1 MSKGSLFTSTVIASG
16 LLASIALSEQAFAQN
31 ITLEE
36 IVVTAQRRE
45 QDLQSVPVPVSAF
58 SVEQLENRQISQ
70 GQDLERYVPSL
81 KMTNNITQPTN
92 LSPSMRGSLQQDA
105 SLAVAESPFGIYV
118 DDVYVGRL
126 NGNNT
131 RLADVERIEVL
142 RGPQG
147 TLYGRNTLAGAL
159 KFISKTPGDEMWLDA
174 SVGYGN
180 YDAYDASV
188 SSGGPLSDT
197 LSGSVA
203 LQFNGHE
210 GYGTNLA
217 TGKNIGEEK
226 NWAGRM
232 KLRYTGGENF
242 DAIAHVSYA
251 DSKNDSN
258 VMVNASTP
266 TAGNAQYTTNS
277 LVPSFGG
284 FYDNNHPD
292 KDYSGGGRLNIPN
305 QPRGDTEQLIASL
318 IMSYDFDQATLKS
331 VTAFVGTEDYFA
343 TDFSGFGGILA
354 GFQTDSDQWTQELQL
369 QGTGFD
375 DKLNYILGAFYLNER
390 STQDMSWYFFAP
402 TSRSVYDTGTDSYS
416 VFGQADYALTD
427 QLTVTGGLRWT
438 RDEKDWDLDI
448 DYFFAPVPSGNIVDA
463 ITENSW
469 TPKLGLDYAVETS
482 GNIDSMLL
490 YTSAAKG
497 FKAGGFN
504 GINIFNTQVAES
516 NYSAETNW
524 TYEVGVKTEMF
535 GNRFRLNANYF
546 HNRISDMTLNAQ
558 VLVNG
563 NLTFP
568 VQNAGSATIQ
578 GIEIEANAVLFEGFT
593 AFTTVTL
600 LDGEFRDL
608 DPTSAPANS
617 LTAFGVNAQTPQ
629 TADYAFAVGFDY
641 THDFELGGNAAA
653 FKLGADIYYT
663 DDFITSA
670 TNEVLSSAY
679 DRINAYAELEY
690 NEQWA
695 ARFSVTNL
703 EDDELFATGSR
714 GLGGFI
720 ARPPQTYKFTLKY
733 AM

>member
-1 MSKGSLFTSTVIASG
+1 MFKRSLFSSTFIATGLIASV
-16 LLASIALSEQAFAQN
+16 AITDHAYAQS

-45 QDLQSVPVPVSAF
+45 QSLQSVPVPVSAF
-58 SVEQLENRQISQ
+58 SVEQLENRQISE

-159 KFISKTPGDEMWLDA
+159 KFISKTPGDELWLDG

-180 YDAYDASV
+180 YDAYAASV
-188 SSGGPLSDT
+188 SAGGPVADT
-197 LSGSVA
+197 ISASVA
-203 LQFNGHE
+203 LEFNGRD
-210 GYGTNLA
+210 GYGTNVA
-217 TGKNIGEEK
+217 TGENIGEEE
-226 NWAGRM
+226 NWAGRI

-251 DSKNDSN
+251 DSRNDSN
-258 VMVNASTP
+258 VMVTATTP
-266 TAGNAQYTTNS
+266 TPGNAQYTTRS
-277 LVPSFGG
+277 LVPTFGG
-284 FYDNNHPD
+284 FYDNNVPD
-292 KDYSGGGRLNIPN
+292 QDYSGGGLLNITN
-305 QPRGDTEQLIASL
+305 QPRGDTEQLIASWT
-318 IMSYDFDQATLKS
+318 MSYDFDNATLKS
-331 VTAFVGTEDYFA
+331 ITAFVNTKDYFT
-343 TDFSGFGGILA
+343 TDFSGFGGIVGA
-354 GFQTDSDQWTQELQL
+354 IDTDSDQWTQELQL
-369 QGTGFD
+369 TGTAID
-375 DKLNYILGAFYLNER
+375 DKMNYIVGAFYLNER
-390 STQDMSWYFFAP
+390 ASQDINWYFFAP
-402 TSRSVYDTGTDSYS
+402 TSRSMYDTGTDSYS
-416 VFGQADYALTD
+416 VFGQADYAVTD
-427 QLTVTGGLRWT
+427 QLTVTAGLRWT
-438 RDEKDWDLDI
+438 RDEKDWDFNI
-448 DYFFAPVPSGNIVDA
+448 DYFFAPIPSENIIDT

-469 TPKLGLDYAVETS
+469 TPKFGIDYALETS
-482 GNIDSMLL
+482 GSIDSMLL

-504 GINIFNTQVAES
+504 GINIFDTSVAQS
-516 NYSAETNW
+516 NYGAETNW

-546 HNRISDMTLNAQ
+546 HNRISDLTLNAQ

-578 GIEIEANAVLFEGFT
+578 GVEIEANAVLFDGFN

-600 LDGEFRDL
+600 LDGKFRDL

-617 LTAFGVNAQTPQ
+617 LAAFGVVAQTPQ

-641 THDFELGGNAAA
+641 THDFDLGGNAAA
-653 FKLGADIYYT
+653 FKIGADIYYT

-690 NEQWA
+690 NEEWA
-695 ARFSVTNL
+695 LRFEIANL
-703 EDDELFATGSR
+703 EDDKLFATGSR

-720 ARPPQTYKFTLKY
+720 ARPPQTYMFTLKY

>member
-1 MSKGSLFTSTVIASG
+1 MLKRSLFSSTVIASG
-16 LLASIALSEQAFAQN
+16 LVATIAITDHAHAQT
-31 ITLEE
+31 IALEE
-36 IVVTAQRRE
+36 IVVTAQRRV

-58 SVEQLENRQISQ
+58 SVEQLENRQISE

-180 YDAYDASV
+180 YEAYEASV
-188 SSGGPLSDT
+188 STGGPLSDT
-197 LSGSVA
+197 VSGSVA
-203 LQFNGHE
+203 FQFNGRD
-210 GYGTNLA
+210 GYGTNVA
-217 TGKNIGEEK
+217 TGENIGEEE
-226 NWAGRM
+226 NWAGRV

-251 DSKNDSN
+251 DSRNDSN
-258 VMVNASTP
+258 VMVNATTP

-277 LVPSFGG
+277 LVPTFGG
-284 FYDNNHPD
+284 FYDNNFPD
-292 KDYSGGGRLNIPN
+292 QDYSGGGALNIPN

-318 IMSYDFDQATLKS
+318 TMSYDFDQATLKS
-331 VTAFVGTEDYFA
+331 ITAFVGTEDYFA

-354 GFQTDSDQWTQELQL
+354 GFDTDSDQWTQELQL
-369 QGTGFD
+369 TGTAFD
-375 DKLNYILGAFYLNER
+375 DKMNYILGAFYLNER
-390 STQDMSWYFFAP
+390 STQDMSWFFFGP
-402 TSRSVYDTGTDSYS
+402 TSRSFYDTGTDSYS
-416 VFGQADYALTD
+416 VFGQADYAVTD
-427 QLTVTGGLRWT
+427 QLTVTAGLRWT
-438 RDEKDWDLDI
+438 RDEKDWDFNI
-448 DYFFAPVPSGNIVDA
+448 DYFFAPVPSENIVDA

-469 TPKLGLDYAVETS
+469 TPKIGLDYAV
-482 GNIDSMLL
+482 NDDMLL
-490 YTSAAKG
+490 FVSAAKG

-504 GINIFNTQVAES
+504 GINIFDTSVAQS
-516 NYSAETNW
+516 NYGAETNW
-524 TYEVGVKTEMF
+524 TYEVGIKAEMF
-535 GNRFRLNANYF
+535 DNRFRLNANYF
-546 HNRISDMTLNAQ
+546 NNRISDLTLNAQ

-578 GIEIEANAVLFEGFT
+578 GIEIEANAALFDGFNV
-593 AFTTVTL
+593 FTTVTL

-608 DPTSAPANS
+608 DSTSAPANS
-617 LTAFGVNAQTPQ
+617 LTAFGVVAQTPQ
-629 TADYAFAVGFDY
+629 TADYAFALGFDY
-641 THDFELGGNAAA
+641 TYDFSLGGNDAA

-695 ARFSVTNL
+695 ARFSISNL

-714 GLGGFI
+714 GLGGFV
-720 ARPPQTYKFTLKY
+720 ARPPQTYKLTLKY

>member
-1 MSKGSLFTSTVIASG
+1 MLKRALFSSTFIASG
-16 LLASIALSEQAFAQN
+16 LIASIAITDQAHAQN

-45 QDLQSVPVPVSAF
+45 QDLQTVPVPVSAF
-58 SVEQLENRQISQ
+58 SVEQLENRQISE
-70 GQDLERYVPSL
+70 GQDLERFVPSL

-159 KFISKTPGDEMWLDA
+159 KFISKTPGDEMWLDG
-174 SVGYGN
+174 SVGIGN
-180 YDAYDASV
+180 YDAYEAAASA
-188 SSGGPLSDT
+188 GGPLSDT
-197 LSGSVA
+197 VSGSVA
-203 LQFNGHE
+203 FQFNGRD

-217 TGKNIGEEK
+217 TGRNIGEEK
-226 NWAGRM
+226 NWAGRV

-251 DSKNDSN
+251 DSRNDSN
-258 VMVNASTP
+258 VMVNATTP
-266 TAGNAQYTTNS
+266 GIPNNAQYTTKD
-277 LVPSFGG
+277 LVPTFGG
-284 FYDNNHPD
+284 FYDNNTPD
-292 KDYSGGGRLNIPN
+292 QDYSGGGLLNITD
-305 QPRGDTEQLIASL
+305 QPRGDTEQLITSL
-318 IMSYDFDQATLKS
+318 TMSYDFENATLKS
-331 VTAFVGTEDYFA
+331 ITAFVNTLDYFT
-343 TDFSGFGGILA
+343 TDFSGFGGIVGA
-354 GFQTDSDQWTQELQL
+354 IDTDSDQWTQELQL

-375 DKLNYILGAFYLNER
+375 DRLNYIVGAFYLNER
-390 STQDMSWYFFAP
+390 ASQDINWYFFSP
-402 TSRSVYDTGTDSYS
+402 TSRSNYDTGTDSYS
-416 VFGQADYALTD
+416 VFGQADYAVTD
-427 QLTVTGGLRWT
+427 QLTVTAGLRWT
-438 RDEKDWDLDI
+438 RDEKDWDFNI
-448 DYFFAPVPSGNIVDA
+448 DYFFAPIPSENIIDE

-469 TPKLGLDYAVETS
+469 TPKFGLDYAV
-482 GNIDSMLL
+482 NDDVMLFV
-490 YTSAAKG
+490 SAAKG

-504 GINIFNTQVAES
+504 GINIFDTSVAQS
-516 NYSAETNW
+516 NYGAETNW
-524 TYEVGVKTEMF
+524 TYEVGIKAEMF
-535 GNRFRLNANYF
+535 DNRLRLNANYF
-546 HNRISDMTLNAQ
+546 HNRISDLTLNAQ

-578 GIEIEANAVLFEGFT
+578 GVEIEANAALFDGFNV
-593 AFTTVTL
+593 FTTVTL
-600 LDGEFRDL
+600 LDGKFRDL

-617 LTAFGVNAQTPQ
+617 LTAFGVVAQTPQ

-641 THDFELGGNAAA
+641 THDFDLAGNAAA
-653 FKLGADIYYT
+653 FKIGADLYYT

-670 TNEVLSSAY
+670 TNEVRSASY
-679 DRINAYAELEY
+679 DRINAYTELEY

-695 ARFSVTNL
+695 ARFSISNL
-703 EDDELFATGSR
+703 ENDKLFATGSR
-714 GLGGFI
+714 GLGGFV

>member
-1 MSKGSLFTSTVIASG
+1 MLKRSLFTSTVIASG
-16 LLASIALSEQAFAQN
+16 LVATIAITDQAQAQT
-31 ITLEE
+31 IALEE

-45 QDLQSVPVPVSAF
+45 QSLQSVPVPVSAF
-58 SVEQLENRQISQ
+58 SVEQLENRQISE

-105 SLAVAESPFGIYV
+105 SLTVAESPFGIYV

-180 YDAYDASV
+180 YDSKEASV
-188 SSGGPLSDT
+188 STGGPLSDT
-197 LSGSVA
+197 VSGSVA
-203 LQFNGHE
+203 FQINE
-210 GYGTNLA
+210 RDGYGTNIA
-217 TGKNIGEEK
+217 TGENIGAEE
-226 NWAGRM
+226 NWAGRV

-251 DSKNDSN
+251 DSRNDSN
-258 VMVNASTP
+258 VMVNATTP
-266 TAGNAQYTTNS
+266 FAGNAQYTTNS
-277 LVPSFGG
+277 LVPTFGG
-284 FYDNNHPD
+284 FYDNNFPD
-292 KDYSGGGRLNIPN
+292 QDYSGGGLLNIRN

-318 IMSYDFDQATLKS
+318 TMSYDFDQATLKS
-331 VTAFVGTEDYFA
+331 ITAFVGTEDYFT
-343 TDFSGFGGILA
+343 TDFSGFGAILA
-354 GFQTDSDQWTQELQL
+354 GFDTDSDQWTQELQL
-369 QGTGFD
+369 TGTGFD
-375 DKLNYILGAFYLNER
+375 DKLNYIVGAFYLNER
-390 STQDMSWYFFAP
+390 STQDMSWFFFGP
-402 TSRSVYDTGTDSYS
+402 TSRSLSAAATDSYS
-416 VFGQADYALTD
+416 LFGQADYAITD

-438 RDEKDWDLDI
+438 RDEKDWDLNI
-448 DYFFAPVPSGNIVDA
+448 DYFFAPVPSENIVDS

-469 TPKLGLDYAVETS
+469 TPKIGLDYAVNEDT
-482 GNIDSMLL
+482 LL
-490 YTSAAKG
+490 FVSAAKG

-504 GINIFNTQVAES
+504 GINIFDTSVAQS
-516 NYSAETNW
+516 NYGAETNW
-524 TYEVGVKTEMF
+524 TYEAGIKTEMF
-535 GNRFRLNANYF
+535 NNRFRLNANYF
-546 HNRISDMTLNAQ
+546 HNRISDITLNAQ

-568 VQNAGSATIQ
+568 VQNAGAATIQ
-578 GIEIEANAVLFEGFT
+578 GIELEATAALFDGFNV
-593 AFTTVTL
+593 FTTVTL

-617 LTAFGVNAQTPQ
+617 LTAFGVAAQTPQ

-641 THDFELGGNAAA
+641 TYDFDLGGNAAA
-653 FKLGADIYYT
+653 FKLGADIYHT

-695 ARFSVTNL
+695 ARFSISNL

-714 GLGGFI
+714 GLGGFV
-720 ARPPQTYKFTLKY
+720 ARPPQTYKLTLKY

>member
-1 MSKGSLFTSTVIASG
+1 MRLRYVSLMGATALGGLTLSDAVI
-16 LLASIALSEQAFAQN
+16 AQN

-58 SVEQLENRQISQ
+58 SVEQLENRQISE
-70 GQDLERYVPSL
+70 GQDLERFVPSL

-159 KFISKTPGDEMWLDA
+159 KFISKTPGDESWLDA

-180 YDAYDASV
+180 YDHYEAAV
-188 SSGGPLSDT
+188 SAGGPVGDGLA
-197 LSGSVA
+197 GSVA
-203 LQFNGHE
+203 LQFNGRD
-210 GYGTNLA
+210 GYGTNVA
-217 TGKNIGEEK
+217 TGENIGEEE
-226 NWAGRM
+226 NWAGRI
-232 KLRYTGGENF
+232 KLRYMGGENF

-251 DSKNDSN
+251 DSRNDSN
-258 VMVNASTP
+258 VMVTATTP
-266 TAGNAQYTTNS
+266 TPGNAQYTTKS
-277 LVPSFGG
+277 LVPTFGG
-284 FYDNNHPD
+284 FYDNNVPD
-292 KDYSGGGRLNIPN
+292 QDYSGGGLLNITN
-305 QPRGDTEQLIASL
+305 QPRGDTEQLIASWT
-318 IMSYDFDQATLKS
+318 MSYDFDNATLKS
-331 VTAFVGTEDYFA
+331 ITAYVGTDDYFT
-343 TDFSGFGGILA
+343 TDFSGFGGIVGA
-354 GFQTDSDQWTQELQL
+354 IETDSDQWTQELQL
-369 QGTGFD
+369 TGTAVD
-375 DKLNYILGAFYLNER
+375 DRLNYILGAFYLNER
-390 STQDMSWYFFAP
+390 ANQDINWYFFAP
-402 TSRSVYDTGTDSYS
+402 TSRSNYDTGTDSYS
-416 VFGQADYALTD
+416 VFGQADYAITD
-427 QLTVTGGLRWT
+427 QLTVTAGLRWT
-438 RDEKDWDLDI
+438 RDEKDWDFNI
-448 DYFFAPVPSGNIVDA
+448 DYFFAPVPSENIVDA

-469 TPKLGLDYAVETS
+469 TPKFGLDYELGGSGAV
-482 GNIDSMLL
+482 DSMLL

-504 GINIFNTQVAES
+504 GINIFDTSVAQS
-516 NYSAETNW
+516 NYGAETNW
-524 TYEVGVKTEMF
+524 TYEAGIKTEMF
-535 GNRFRLNANYF
+535 GSRFRLNANYF
-546 HNRISDMTLNAQ
+546 HNRISDLTLNAQ

-578 GIEIEANAVLFEGFT
+578 GVEMEANAALFDGFN
-593 AFTTVTL
+593 AFATVTL
-600 LDGEFRDL
+600 LDGKFRNL

-617 LTAFGVNAQTPQ
+617 LTAFGVEAQTPQ
-629 TADYAFAVGFDY
+629 TADYAFAIGFDY
-641 THDFELGGNAAA
+641 TYDFSLGGNDAA
-653 FKLGADIYYT
+653 FKLGADMYYT

-679 DRINAYAELEY
+679 DRINAYAELEF
-690 NEQWA
+690 NQQWA
-695 ARFSVTNL
+695 ARFSIANL

-714 GLGGFI
+714 GLGGFV

>member
-1 MSKGSLFTSTVIASG
+1 MLKRSLFTSTVIASG
-16 LLASIALSEQAFAQN
+16 LVATIAITDQAHAQT
-31 ITLEE
+31 IALEE
-36 IVVTAQRRE
+36 IVVTAQRRA

-58 SVEQLENRQISQ
+58 TVEQLENRQIAQ

-159 KFISKTPGDEMWLDA
+159 KFISKTPGDEMWLD
-174 SVGYGN
+174 SSLGYGN
-180 YDAYDASV
+180 YDAYEASV
-188 SSGGPLSDT
+188 STGGPLSDVI
-197 LSGSVA
+197 SGSVA

-210 GYGTNLA
+210 GYGINVATNE
-217 TGKNIGEEK
+217 NIGEEK
-226 NWAGRM
+226 NWAGRA

-251 DSKNDSN
+251 DSRNDSN
-258 VMVNASTP
+258 VMVLATTP

-277 LVPSFGG
+277 LVPKFGG
-284 FYDNNHPD
+284 FYDNNFPD
-292 KDYSGGGRLNIPN
+292 QDYSGGGLLNIPN

-318 IMSYDFDQATLKS
+318 IMTYEFDQATLKS
-331 VTAFVGTEDYFA
+331 VSAFVGTEDYFA
-343 TDFSGFGGILA
+343 TDFSGFGSILA

-390 STQDMSWYFFAP
+390 STQDMSWLFFAP
-402 TSRSVYDTGTDSYS
+402 ISRSVYDTGTDSYS
-416 VFGQADYALTD
+416 VFGQADYAVTD
-427 QLTVTGGLRWT
+427 QLTVTAGLRWT
-438 RDEKDWDLDI
+438 RDEKDWDFDI
-448 DYFFAPVPSGNIVDA
+448 NYFFAPIPSENIVDA

-469 TPKLGLDYAVETS
+469 TPKIGLDYAVNDDT
-482 GNIDSMLL
+482 LVFV
-490 YTSAAKG
+490 SAAKG

-504 GINIFNTQVAES
+504 GINIFDTSVAQS
-516 NYSAETNW
+516 NYGAETNW
-524 TYEVGVKTEMF
+524 TYEAGIKTEMF
-535 GNRFRLNANYF
+535 DNRFRLNANYF

-578 GIEIEANAVLFEGFT
+578 GIELEATAVLFEGFN

-600 LDGEFRDL
+600 LDGKFRDL

-617 LTAFGVNAQTPQ
+617 LTAFGVAAQTPQ
-629 TADYAFAVGFDY
+629 TADYAFALGFDY
-641 THDFELGGNAAA
+641 TYDFSLGGNDAA
-653 FKLGADIYYT
+653 FKLGADIYHT

-679 DRINAYAELEY
+679 DRINAYVELEY
-690 NEQWA
+690 DAQWA
-695 ARFSVTNL
+695 ARFSVSNL

-720 ARPPQTYKFTLKY
+720 ARPPQTYKLTLKY
-733 AM
+733 SM

>member
-1 MSKGSLFTSTVIASG
+1 MLKRSLFTSTVIASG
-16 LLASIALSEQAFAQN
+16 LVATIAITDQAHAQT
-31 ITLEE
+31 IALEE

-45 QDLQSVPVPVSAF
+45 QDLQTVPVPVSAF
-58 SVEQLENRQISQ
+58 SVEQLENRQISE

-180 YDAYDASV
+180 YEAYEASV
-188 SSGGPLSDT
+188 STGGPLSDT
-197 LSGSVA
+197 VSGSVA
-203 LQFNGHE
+203 LQFNGRD
-210 GYGTNLA
+210 GYGTNVA
-217 TGKNIGEEK
+217 TGENIGEEK
-226 NWAGRM
+226 NWAGRV

-251 DSKNDSN
+251 DSRNDSN
-258 VMVNASTP
+258 VMVNATTP

-277 LVPSFGG
+277 LVPTFGG

-292 KDYSGGGRLNIPN
+292 QDYSGGGLLNIPN

-318 IMSYDFDQATLKS
+318 TMSYDFDQATLKS
-331 VTAFVGTEDYFA
+331 ITALVNTKDYFA
-343 TDFSGFGGILA
+343 TDFSGFGGIIGA
-354 GFQTDSDQWTQELQL
+354 IDTDSDQWTQELQL
-369 QGTGFD
+369 TGTAFD
-375 DKLNYILGAFYLNER
+375 DKMNYIVGAFYLNER
-390 STQDMSWYFFAP
+390 ANQDINWYFFGP
-402 TSRSVYDTGTDSYS
+402 TSRSIYDTGTDSYS
-416 VFGQADYALTD
+416 VFGQADYAITD
-427 QLTVTGGLRWT
+427 QLSVTAGLRWT
-438 RDEKDWDLDI
+438 RDEKDWDFNI
-448 DYFFAPVPSGNIVDA
+448 DYFFAPVPSENIVDA

-469 TPKLGLDYAVETS
+469 TPKIGLDYAVNDDT
-482 GNIDSMLL
+482 LL
-490 YTSAAKG
+490 FVSAAKG

-504 GINIFNTQVAES
+504 GINIFDTSVAQS
-516 NYSAETNW
+516 NYGAETNW

-535 GNRFRLNANYF
+535 DNRLRLNANYF
-546 HNRISDMTLNAQ
+546 NNRISDLTLNAQ

-578 GIEIEANAVLFEGFT
+578 GIEIEANAALFEGFNV
-593 AFTTVTL
+593 FTTITL
-600 LDGEFRDL
+600 LDGKFRDL

-617 LTAFGVNAQTPQ
+617 LTAFGVTAQTPQ
-629 TADYAFAVGFDY
+629 TADYAFALGFDY
-641 THDFELGGNAAA
+641 TYDFTLGGTDAA

-690 NEQWA
+690 DAQWA
-695 ARFSVTNL
+695 ARFSISNL

-714 GLGGFI
+714 GLGGFV
-720 ARPPQTYKFTLKY
+720 ARPPQTYKLTLKY